1 MKKASSIRLDEEIVR
16 KVMARARAHRRTFT
30 NQIEEYLD
38 IALLVEEN
46 PDLPYSF
53 IKETL
58 EAKEEIKAGFGQP
71 YRWGMQR

>member
-71 YRWGMQR
+71 YKWGKQK